1 MFEVHQV
8 KVHIFGIA
16 KCLQYKQN
24 VGTDEVD
31 ITVII
36 TFHHHH
42 HVQEGLGLI
51 PVPCKSS
58 K

>member
-1 MFEVHQV
+1 MIVGGE
-8 KVHIFGIA
+8 KVH
-16 KCLQYKQN
+16 
-24 VGTDEVD
+24 
-31 ITVII
+31 
-36 TFHHHH
+36 HHHH